1 MKFTDLFIQRPVLA
15 MVVNLLILLV
25 GARSLMGLSVAQ
37 FPQVNDAQVSI
48 ITSYPGAEASLV
60 KGFVTTPLEQAI
72 AEADGIDYITSS
84 STRGLSSI
92 SAYVLADRDYNDVLA
107 QITNKIDEVRNDLP
121 PAAELPIVDL
131 AVGQTAAVFYAE
143 FRSDVLELSQV
154 TDWALRVAKPRF
166 SSIPGVQTV
175 DLLGARIFA
184 MRVWL
189 DPVRMAALRVSASD
203 IQDALS
209 RNNYLAAAG
218 STRGRSES
226 FSVSANTSLT
236 SVAEFEQLVVRE
248 VGDTQIRLIDVADV
262 ELGAESYNTRVRS
275 SGKDAIYAA
284 LETAPDANL
293 ITTLAAVRQALEE
306 LKKDLPA
313 GITAEINRDASE
325 YVRAAISE
333 VVTTL
338 FEALV
343 IVIAVIFLFLG
354 SVRATLIPAVAVPLS
369 LVGVGTLMLV
379 LGYNINLLTLLAMV
393 LAIGLV
399 VDDAIIVVENI
410 HRHIEAGLSRREAAL
425 KGARELA
432 GPVIAMTLTL
442 LAVYAPIGFVGGVT
456 GSLFQE
462 FAFTLAGA
470 VLISG
475 IVALTLSPVMCA
487 HWLPRRNQEGRL
499 TRWLNRRF
507 DNLRHGY
514 GRLLHWTMNFRPLV
528 LALGAAALVS
538 CYFLYQRIPTE
549 LAPLEDGGVLLYS
562 VEAPPN
568 TSLDQLSRYTDRV
581 IELMLSFPEVERNFH
596 FDGGALGQANTAFGG
611 TGLKPFGERKRGAV
625 EILPEMQRAAPSV
638 PGIQLGV
645 FPLPPLPGG
654 GRGIPVQFVVT
665 TTEPPAVLYEATEK
679 LLTEARTSGMF
690 VFASS
695 NLNFDKA
702 QLHVQ
707 FDRTKAIDLGVDMQQ
722 LGRELGI
729 YLGEGFVNRFDLAG
743 RGYKVIPQVN
753 RASRLHPEQI
763 LSYPIRT
770 DSGQMLPMSAVA
782 TLEKRVEPRRLLAF
796 QQLNAATIS
805 AIPAP
810 GVTLGQ
816 ALEQLETWADEL
828 LPNGFSYDYAGQ
840 SRLFKSEQGSLVWT
854 FFFAIVIIFLVL
866 SAQFESFRDPIIMLV
881 TVPLSIFGAL
891 TMLAFSTAT
900 MNIYSQVGLVTLIGL
915 ISKHGIL
922 IVQFANQLREEKN
935 IDRREAVELACAIR
949 LRPVLMT
956 TAAIVLA
963 VMPLVFATGAGAS
976 ARNAI
981 GLVVAGG
988 MTIGTLFTLFV
999 VPAVYTYIAHR
1010 RAKTVEK
1017 TPAALSSPAT

>member
-15 MVVNLLILLV
+15 VVVNLLILLV

-37 FPQVNDAQVSI
+37 FPQVNDAQISV
-48 ITSYPGAEASLV
+48 ITSYPGAQASLV
-60 KGFVTTPLEQAI
+60 KGFVTTPLEQVI
-72 AEADGIDYITSS
+72 AEADGIDYLS
-84 STRGLSSI
+84 STSVRGLSMI
-92 SAYVLADRDYNDVLA
+92 SAYVLAGHDYNNVLA
-107 QITNKIDEVRNDLP
+107 QVTNKIDTVRNDLP
-121 PAAELPIVDL
+121 PAAELPVVDL
-131 AVGQTAAVFYAE
+131 VVGQTVAVFYAE
-143 FRSDVLELSQV
+143 FRSDVLTLSQV

-166 SSIPGVQTV
+166 SSIPGVQSV

-189 DPVRMAALRVSASD
+189 DPARMAALRVTASD
-203 IQDALS
+203 VHDALS

-226 FSVSANTSLT
+226 FSVSTNTSLT
-236 SVAEFEQLVVRE
+236 SVEEFEQLVVRE
-248 VGDTQIRLIDVADV
+248 VGDTQIRLVDVADV
-262 ELGAESYNTRVRS
+262 ALGAQSYDTRVRS
-275 SGKDAIYAA
+275 NGKDAIYVS

-293 ITTLAAVRQALEE
+293 ITTLAAVREALAE
-306 LKKDLPA
+306 LEQDLPA
-313 GITAEINRDASE
+313 GITSEINRDASE
-325 YVRAAISE
+325 YVRAAIGE
-333 VVTTL
+333 VVITL
-338 FEALV
+338 IEALI

-369 LVGVGTLMLV
+369 LVGVGTLMLAM
-379 LGYNINLLTLLAMV
+379 GYNINLLTLLAMV

-410 HRHIEAGLSRREAAL
+410 HRHIESGLSRREASL

-432 GPVIAMTLTL
+432 GPVIAMTVTL

-475 IVALTLSPVMCA
+475 IVALTLSPLLCA
-487 HWLPRRNQEGRL
+487 YWLPRRNQEGRL

-507 DNLRHGY
+507 DNLRDGY
-514 GRLLHWTMNFRPLV
+514 QRLLHWAMNFRALV
-528 LALGAAALVS
+528 LAVGATALVS
-538 CYFLYQRIPTE
+538 CYFLYERIPTE
-549 LAPLEDGGVLLYS
+549 LAPMEDGGVLLYS
-562 VEAPPN
+562 LEAPPN
-568 TSLDQLSRYTDRV
+568 TSLDQLSRYADRL
-581 IELMLSFPEVERNFH
+581 IEMAMSFPEVSRNFH
-596 FDGGALGQANTAFGG
+596 FDGGANGVTNSGFGG
-611 TGLKPFGERKRGAV
+611 VGLKPFEERERGAP
-625 EILPEMQRAAPSV
+625 EILPEMQRAAPSI
-638 PGIQLGV
+638 PGLQVGV
-645 FPLPPLPGG
+645 FALPPLPGG
-654 GRGIPVQFVVT
+654 GGGIPVQFVLT
-665 TTEPPAVLYEATEK
+665 TTEPPAALFEATEQ
-679 LLTEARTSGMF
+679 LLGAARASGKF
-690 VFASS
+690 VFATS
-695 NLNFDKA
+695 NLKFDKA
-702 QLHVQ
+702 QLHVE
-707 FDRTKAIDLGVDMQQ
+707 FDRAKAVDLGLDMEL

-729 YLGEGFVNRFDLAG
+729 YLGDGFVNRFDLAG
-743 RGYKVIPQVN
+743 RGYKVIPQVK
-753 RASRLHPEQI
+753 RTERLHPQQI

-770 DSGQMLPMSAVA
+770 DAGQMLPMSAVA
-782 TLEKRVEPRRLLAF
+782 TLETKVEPRQLLTF
-796 QQLNAATIS
+796 QQLNAATIA

-816 ALEQLETWADEL
+816 ALEQLEALADDI
-828 LPNGFSYDYAGQ
+828 LPAGFTYDYAGQ
-840 SRLFKSEQGSLVWT
+840 SRLFKSEQGSLIWT

-866 SAQFESFRDPIIMLV
+866 AAQFESFRDPIIMLV

-891 TMLAFSTAT
+891 ALLAFSAAT

-922 IVQFANQLREEKN
+922 IVQFANQLRAERD

-956 TAAIVLA
+956 TASIVLA
-963 VMPLVFATGAGAS
+963 VMPLVFATGAGAA

-988 MTIGTLFTLFV
+988 MTVGTLFTLFV
-999 VPAVYTYIAHR
+999 VPAAYTYIAHR
-1010 RAKTVEK
+1010 RAV
-1017 TPAALSSPAT
+1017 PAQVSVSAPANR